1 MQNKNKNLTYWWNLP
16 IDELEEMADENG
28 KIKLERT
35 NMSKEEMKANI
46 LRNIKAENDYFK
58 KQKERKTMSRI
69 RLNQEYRN
77 KIANRMR
84 VHLEQEDTV
93 EKQNYDNLK
102 ADQIDINDNAWKVA
116 EKIVRRHYTL
126 DDVAKAQYLQNKF
139 ENVDTIAKDSCFHF
153 HYMGEVEG
161 RDYDNKPTMEQKAI
175 ESHFDFRLNG
185 SLDVESNYSNSRD
198 NSYSYALFRDELK
211 AQEDCNPDIL
221 IEQEGKD
228 HNPHRT
234 KYTDANNKYLGDDDK
249 GYGKEWNDKYQLD
262 LIGRNYCRDRSI
274 ACTEQ
279 EYMFL
284 IDWKNQKGQFVIAHQ
299 KWISSIL
306 EQMKEIKLGLRGYKY
321 LDEAIELATELGLN
335 ITDAEIIRTNST
347 GLTIYNPKNLAD
359 RIKGMKNK
367 RVKTKAEKIAERLLY
382 EQQQSVN

>member
-1 MQNKNKNLTYWWNLP
+1 
-16 IDELEEMADENG
+16 
-28 KIKLERT
+28 
-35 NMSKEEMKANI
+35 
-46 LRNIKAENDYFK
+46 
-58 KQKERKTMSRI
+58 MSRI

-84 VHLEQEDTV
+84 LHLEQEDTI

-102 ADQIDINDNAWKVA
+102 AQQIDINDNAWKVA
-116 EKIVRRHYTL
+116 EKIVRRHYT
-126 DDVAKAQYLQNKF
+126 DEDVKMAYHLQNKF

-153 HYMGEVEG
+153 HYMGTKED
-161 RDYDNKPTMEQKAI
+161 RDYDNNLVVKEATI
-175 ESHFDFRLNG
+175 ESHFDFKLNG
-185 SLDVESNYSNSRD
+185 SIDVDNNDSYSRD
-198 NSYSYALFRDELK
+198 ESGYGYALFRDELK
-211 AQEDCNPDIL
+211 AQDDCNPDIL

-228 HNPHRT
+228 NNPHKT
-234 KYTDANNKYLGDDDK
+234 KYVDNNNKYLGDKDS

-284 IDWKNQKGQFVIAHQ
+284 IDWKKQKAQFVMAHQ

-306 EQMKEIKLGLRGYKY
+306 QQMKEIKVGLKGYKY
-321 LDEAIELATELGLN
+321 LDEAIELSTELGLN
-335 ITDAEIIRTNST
+335 INDAEIIRTNST

-367 RVKTKAEKIAERLLY
+367 KEQTREEKIKARLLY
-382 EQQQSVN
+382 EQNQSENSVN